1 MDSIV
6 SFIVLLWEITYLLT
20 YPAHKCYW
28 AFCLC
33 HDVPGVYDTPT
44 LEQEECGEM
53 TVLVDNLD
61 AKISISPA
69 SIVSA
74 E

>member
-1 MDSIV
+1 M
-6 SFIVLLWEITYLLT
+6 IVLFWKITYLLP
-20 YPAHKCYW
+20 YPAYKRYW
-28 AFCLC
+28 TFCLC

-61 AKISISPA
+61 EKLLISLS
-69 SIVSA
+69 SRVSVDWHA
-74 E
+74 GT